1 MSGLDAN
8 KVIPSD
14 ADTPA
19 EDEDA
24 VQPAITVQPLPDV
37 TMDNLDNAT
46 LAISLEED
54 GAYLDDTGVSAL
66 VCQPFV
72 VLCLLC
78 FTEKALRSATKQAV
92 FSGGI

>member
-24 VQPAITVQPLPDV
+24 VQPAITV
-37 TMDNLDNAT
+37 
-46 LAISLEED
+46 
-54 GAYLDDTGVSAL
+54 
-66 VCQPFV
+66 
-72 VLCLLC
+72 
-78 FTEKALRSATKQAV
+78 
-92 FSGGI
+92 

>member
-24 VQPAITVQPLPDV
+24 VQPAV

-46 LAISLEED
+46 FKEISRRCCDHLN
-54 GAYLDDTGVSAL
+54 L
-66 VCQPFV
+66 
-72 VLCLLC
+72 
-78 FTEKALRSATKQAV
+78 KIKR
-92 FSGGI
+92 